1 MNWNDLTA
9 DVNMWIDNFDE
20 GRNGFALDRI
30 IFHHNA
36 GVNLSHEQVFAAF
49 ASNGTSA
56 HYNVD
61 IDGNI
66 CQYVHDSDTAYHCP
80 GVNSKSIGIEHAN
93 DGGPDSGWNVGDVT
107 IDAGA
112 HLAAAICRAYGL
124 GRPELR
130 VNMFPHSDFYSTAC
144 PASLRDKY
152 MGEYIDKAQQYYD
165 DLDADLLNKEGWVS
179 QDGGWWYRTEDGGW
193 KVGWIQDDEK
203 WYYANE
209 KGWLQIGW
217 LHDDGH
223 WYFLH
228 DVHDT
233 RYGEMETGWVKVG
246 EHWFYLNDKGQMCTG
261 WLFDKGKW
269 YYLENNGQM
278 RTGWLSYQGDDYFLT
293 DSGAMAVGLCQT
305 RLDGTCSIF
314 DDDGKLIR
322 GRVVVEQD
330 ADGIVKLVSVTPP
343 TA

>member
-1 MNWNDLTA
+1 MISWTNLIA
-9 DVNMWIDNFDE
+9 DRNMWIDNFDE

-36 GVNLSHEQVFAAF
+36 GVDLSHDQVFAAF
-49 ASNGTSA
+49 SNNGTSA

-66 CQYVHDSDTAYHCP
+66 CQFVHDSDTAWHCP
-80 GVNSKSIGIEHAN
+80 GVNRMSIGIEHAN
-93 DGGPDSGWNVGDVT
+93 DGGADSGWNVGDAT

-165 DLDADLLNKEGWVS
+165 DLDLDLLDKEGWVFE
-179 QDGGWWYRTEDGGW
+179 DGGWWFRTLDGGYET
-193 KVGWIQDDEK
+193 GWFPVNDS
-203 WYYANE
+203 WFYANE
-209 KGWLQIGW
+209 KGWLQSGWQFIG
-217 LHDDGH
+217 GY
-223 WYFLH
+223 WYFFH
-228 DVHDT
+228 DIHDG
-233 RYGEMETGWVKVG
+233 RYGVMETGWLKVG
-246 EHWFYLNDKGQMCTG
+246 ENWYLLDDTGKMQTG
-261 WLFDKGKW
+261 WQLVKGKW
-269 YYLENNGQM
+269 YFLEDSGRM
-278 RTGWLSYQGDDYFLT
+278 RTGWLTYNGDHYFLT
-293 DSGAMAVGLCQT
+293 DTGAMAVGITQT

-314 DDDGKLIR
+314 GDDGKLLL
-322 GRVVVEQD
+322 GRITVEQD
-330 ADGIVKLVSVTPP
+330 VNGIVRQVNFTP
-343 TA
+343 AE